1 MLRVVRVEHLPTA
14 MDGDFDAMVSIH
26 QRKWEEDWEHPL
38 GGKWVGNE
46 KRLGR
51 TETKQTHPAKYPTVV
66 FSTTTPGDTTPQQ
79 TRLLSLLFCNTRR
92 VRSDYH
98 VGSRSSDDQAR

>member
-1 MLRVVRVEHLPTA
+1 MEEEEEDEGWAQESMLRVLRVEHLPTA

-51 TETKQTHPAKYPTVV
+51 TETKQTHPAKDPTVV
-66 FSTTTPGDTTPQQ
+66 FSTTTPGDTIS
-79 TRLLSLLFCNTRR
+79 LSPLASLR
-92 VRSDYH
+92 
-98 VGSRSSDDQAR
+98 